1 LPAGIVEVEKNA
13 MLQLFSNFAT
23 VAQIFCYI
31 VFSNVFDQ
39 VSFATIAQ
47 TLFCMVFDEGSGD
60 DSDARTR
67 LVLLQ

>member
-1 LPAGIVEVEKNA
+1 LPAGISEVEKNA

-31 VFSNVFDQ
+31 VFGNVFDQ

-47 TLFCMVFDEGSGD
+47 IFFCMVFDEGSGD